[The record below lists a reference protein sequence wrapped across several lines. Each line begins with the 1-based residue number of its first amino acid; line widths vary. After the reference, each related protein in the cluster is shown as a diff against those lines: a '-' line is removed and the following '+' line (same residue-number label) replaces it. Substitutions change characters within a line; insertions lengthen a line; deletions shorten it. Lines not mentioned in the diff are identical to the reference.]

1 MKYLTFPAFLLTLQD
16 CHAKGGSLPCLYL
29 HATRTCSPHSLTPS
43 PRTGKKKS
51 ARIPLTVVRLM
62 NKLLIKLSIYSIF
75 VDGSAASLFP
85 QLAPLAAV
93 VIRLILQ
100 DSTFYP

>member
-1 MKYLTFPAFLLTLQD
+1 
-16 CHAKGGSLPCLYL
+16 
-29 HATRTCSPHSLTPS
+29 
-43 PRTGKKKS
+43 
-51 ARIPLTVVRLM
+51 M